1 MVKNQH
7 NFFPGHHVLRAVDDD
22 GPEGVVRRL
31 NYVEQTVHHGR
42 PPPVSMLYFSFSVS
56 VGKSKPRFQKP
67 NQCQIRV
74 PSVFFL
80 PKTMKTRKKWWA
92 FSIKLIFEF
101 GEK

>member
-67 NQCQIRV
+67 NQCQIPV
-74 PSVFFL
+74 PSVFFT
-80 PKTMKTRKKWWA
+80 KNHENQKKMVG
-92 FSIKLIFEF
+92 FQYKIDF
-101 GEK
+101 